1 MRLVSVFFFS
11 VALIGMFIA
20 MVAFSDLR
28 NEKVIKHLQT
38 TTDSKG
44 FAVVELFTSEG
55 CSSCPPAD
63 ELMGRIEKGN
73 KNESIYI
80 LTYHVDYWDR
90 QGWKDKFSDH
100 AFSQRQESYANWLNL
115 SSVYTPQLVVN
126 GANEY
131 IGSDE
136 HSVIGGIA
144 DALDQTPATTL
155 TLHSVKD
162 GGKLTIS
169 HEETAIKK
177 NTKLVLALVQKE
189 GESNVRAGENAGRKL
204 SHVQI
209 VRALKEVP
217 AGDKKDVTLDL
228 PADFSTQGWELIGF
242 LQNSNNGHIIAATK
256 VDFQTNN

>member
-1 MRLVSVFFFS
+1 MRLVSVFFIS
-11 VALIGMFIA
+11 AGLIGMFIA
-20 MVAFSDLR
+20 MVAFSNLR
-28 NEKVIKHLQT
+28 NEKVIRHLQT

-63 ELMGRIEKGN
+63 ELMGKIEKGN
-73 KNESIYI
+73 KNERIYI
-80 LTYHVDYWDR
+80 LAYHVDYWDR

-100 AFSQRQESYANWLNL
+100 AYSQRQEAYANWLSL
-115 SSVYTPQLVVN
+115 SGVYTPQLVVN

-136 HSVIGGIA
+136 HSVVGGIA
-144 DALDQTPATTL
+144 DALNQQSATTL
-155 TLHSVKD
+155 TLHSVKED
-162 GGKLTIS
+162 GKLIIS
-169 HEETAIKK
+169 HEETAVKK
-177 NTKLVLALVQKE
+177 NTKLVLALVQKN
-189 GESNVRAGENAGRKL
+189 GQSNVRAGENAGRQL

-217 AGDKKDVTLDL
+217 AGNNKEVTLEL
-228 PADFSTQGWELIGF
+228 PADFDTKGWELIGF
-242 LQNSNNGHIIAATK
+242 LQNSSNGHITAATK

>member
-1 MRLVSVFFFS
+1 MRLVSVFFVS
-11 VALIGMFIA
+11 AALIGMFIA
-20 MVAFSDLR
+20 MVAFSNLR

-63 ELMGRIEKGN
+63 ELMSKIEKGN
-73 KNESIYI
+73 KNERIYI
-80 LTYHVDYWDR
+80 LAYHVDYWDR
-90 QGWKDKFSDH
+90 QGWKDTFSEH
-100 AFSQRQESYANWLNL
+100 AFSQRQETYANWLNL
-115 SSVYTPQLVVN
+115 SGVYTPQLVIN

-136 HSVIGGIA
+136 HAVVGGIA
-144 DALDQTPATTL
+144 DALSQKSEATL
-155 TLHSVKD
+155 TLHSTND

-169 HEETAIKK
+169 HEETNVKK
-177 NTKLVLALVQKE
+177 GAKLVLALVQKD
-189 GESNVRAGENAGRKL
+189 GQSNVRAGENAGRKL

-217 AGDKKDVTLDL
+217 AGSSKDVTLVL
-228 PADFSTQGWELIGF
+228 PVDFNTKGWELVGF
-242 LQNSNNGHIIAATK
+242 LQSNNGHIIAATK